1 MYIYPQMV
9 LTSIPVWQAN
19 GKGCDM
25 PNIFG
30 QSHLLQEQYDVLKRL
45 LLLKTEDFNKVGVA
59 VDPG

>member
-1 MYIYPQMV
+1 MV